1 MNYQVTARKWRPQ
14 SFDEVVGQEIVTRTL
29 QNAIKSERVAHAFL
43 FSGVRGVGKTTTA
56 RILAKSL
63 NCLEGPTGSPCS
75 RCDSCQEIAA
85 ANSVDVLEIDAASN
99 TGVDNIRDLRES
111 VRYGTARDRFKIF
124 IIDEVHMLSNQAFNA
139 LLKTLEEPPHHV
151 KFILATTELE
161 KIPATIISRCQQF
174 TFKPIS
180 FSLIFERLK
189 EIVQKE
195 GIEITDYGL
204 RSIVSLAQGSM
215 RDAQSVLDRII
226 SFAGKKISDEN
237 VRTLLGVVDEQVLSG
252 LVEAIIHRGRKE
264 IINSVE
270 ELKSSGVD
278 PQIFCS
284 KMARRFRDI
293 MVYKV
298 TGWEESLLDLPDS
311 AKENLDKQ
319 ANEFSSVDLIRFY
332 DLMVSCEDELRYHS
346 HPYVHL
352 EMTLVKLI
360 ELSRLPLLEE
370 VVARLDS
377 GEDANLDKVSNSLQG
392 DSQGLLETLSVEVT
406 TDSEEKQTEDTSS
419 SIRSNQKLKS
429 SVPNELVSDFLSEL
443 NQNSPRLCHSMQQAS
458 EIKLSEDALSVFF
471 ESKESFHRDL
481 LLEGKSQEAL
491 VRICAKVTNS
501 TPKIK
506 VELLTS
512 VDREEKESDPT
523 QDPKVRA
530 FVKTFPGKVIVE
542 KKMEE

>member
-75 RCDSCQEIAA
+75 QCDSCQEIAA

-161 KIPATIISRCQQF
+161 KIPGTIISRCQQF

-204 RSIVSLAQGSM
+204 RSIASLAQGSM

-226 SFAGKKISDEN
+226 SFAGKKIIDEN
-237 VRTLLGVVDEQVLSG
+237 IRTLLGVVDEQVLSG
-252 LVEAIIHRGRKE
+252 LVEAIIHSGRKE

-284 KMARRFRDI
+284 KLARRFRDI

-298 TGWEESLLDLPDS
+298 TGWEENLLDLPDS

-346 HPYVHL
+346 HPYIHL

-377 GEDANLDKVSNSLQG
+377 GEDASLDKVSNNLQG
-392 DSQGLLETLSVEVT
+392 DSQDLLETLPVEAT
-406 TDSEEKQTEDTSS
+406 TDSEEKKTEDTSS
-419 SIRSNQKLKS
+419 AIRSNQKSKS

-458 EIKLSEDALSVFF
+458 EIKLSEDELSIFF

-481 LLEGKSQEAL
+481 LLEGKSQEEL

-506 VELLTS
+506 VELLAS
-512 VDREEKESDPT
+512 VDKEEKESDPT

>member
-14 SFDEVVGQEIVTRTL
+14 SFGEVVGQEIVTRTL

-111 VRYGTARDRFKIF
+111 TRYGTARDRFKIF

-139 LLKTLEEPPHHV
+139 LLKTLEEPPPHV

-189 EIVQKE
+189 EIVQQE

-215 RDAQSVLDRII
+215 RDAQSVLDQII
-226 SFAGKKISDEN
+226 SFAGKKISDED
-237 VRTLLGVVDEQVLSG
+237 VRALLGVVDEQVLSG
-252 LVEAIIHRGRKE
+252 LVEAIVQRGRRE

-270 ELKSSGVD
+270 ELKSSGID

-284 KMARRFRDI
+284 KLARRFRDI

-332 DLMVSCEDELRYHS
+332 DLMVSCENELRYHS
-346 HPYVHL
+346 HPYIHL

-360 ELSRLPLLEE
+360 ELSQLPLLEE

-377 GEDANLDKVSNSLQG
+377 GEAAEAAE
-392 DSQGLLETLSVEVT
+392 ETPAEEEAPVEAAEAT
-406 TDSEEKQTEDTSS
+406 TDFEEKQTEDTS

-429 SVPNELVSDFLSEL
+429 SVPNELVSDFLSKL
-443 NQNSPRLCHSMQQAS
+443 NQNSPRLCHSIQQAS
-458 EIKLSEDALSVFF
+458 KIKLSEDKLSVFF
-471 ESKESFHRDL
+471 EAKESFHRDL
-481 LLEGKSQEAL
+481 LLEEKNQEEL
-491 VRICAKVTNS
+491 SRICAKVTSS
-501 TPKIK
+501 TPKIEM
-506 VELLTS
+506 ELLTS
-512 VDREEKESDPT
+512 VDKEAKESDPA

-542 KKMEE
+542 KKME